1 MTSPVTDPQPEAGCQ
16 TSSRRRDDHGRLSG
30 AARKELLAAKTW
42 DDTENMSG
50 GAWLVFAC
58 LLPSSTLAG
67 AWRLGLGLALAWGR
81 AN

>member
-1 MTSPVTDPQPEAGCQ
+1 MSVSTDPQPEPGCQ

-58 LLPSSTLAG
+58 LLAG
-67 AWRLGLGLALAWGR
+67 AWPLALGLALPWPGLGQG
-81 AN
+81 